1 MAKETSPRARIAKAL
16 DELGA
21 DVVHVGI
28 FDYATMFRERRLRR
42 EELLASTETAV
53 FANVL
58 PKWDTAEEIRFPG
71 PYGSETIALD
81 ASSIR
86 PYPFEPGAAAMVAD
100 YTGPQAAIM
109 PRQVLREQ
117 VRRAEAA
124 GFTVEAAFEFEFI
137 VLSETAETLRT
148 KGFTNLAPF
157 AADNRCWSG
166 QTAATFAPFVADLEA
181 LLVKGGI
188 GIHSL
193 GVELGPGCFEATL
206 KHKPAMQAADD
217 AAFFRMF
224 TKAFCRQR
232 NQTASFMALLG
243 QGFPG
248 IGGHVAVSLKDKKTG
263 RNAFGSAKAEHGL
276 SATARSFL
284 AGIIDVVP
292 QAFPLCAHTVNDYRR
307 LAPGSWA
314 PKTMSWAPYNY
325 AAAVRT
331 AAETEAATRLE
342 FRLPGADCN
351 VFLVLALVLGAGL
364 DGLERKLALE
374 AEPIKTGGPSEI
386 PEGVERLPAD
396 LLEATRRMR
405 ASPTARRIFGDAF
418 IDHFAAVCEAEDAS
432 LRRAVSTE
440 EVKRYLEA
448 G

>member
-1 MAKETSPRARIAKAL
+1 M
-16 DELGA
+16 
-21 DVVHVGI
+21 
-28 FDYATMFRERRLRR
+28 
-42 EELLASTETAV
+42 
-53 FANVL
+53 
-58 PKWDTAEEIRFPG
+58 
-71 PYGSETIALD
+71 
-81 ASSIR
+81 
-86 PYPFEPGAAAMVAD
+86 
-100 YTGPQAAIM
+100 
-109 PRQVLREQ
+109 
-117 VRRAEAA
+117 
-124 GFTVEAAFEFEFI
+124 
-137 VLSETAETLRT
+137 
-148 KGFTNLAPF
+148 
-157 AADNRCWSG
+157 
-166 QTAATFAPFVADLEA
+166 
-181 LLVKGGI
+181 
-188 GIHSL
+188 
-193 GVELGPGCFEATL
+193 
-206 KHKPAMQAADD
+206 
-217 AAFFRMF
+217 
-224 TKAFCRQR
+224 
-232 NQTASFMALLG
+232 
-243 QGFPG
+243 
-248 IGGHVAVSLKDKKTG
+248 SLKDKKTG